1 MSRSNLH
8 DVLSG
13 SGRVAKEAQ
22 VPQPQESKV
31 KVDGTLNINTLIT
44 AGSLLVS
51 GALAYA
57 TLDKRISLLE
67 QQTSAAVNI
76 AAERSVEIKDALRDV
91 KTEVKELR
99 TVVTK
104 QQGVPK

>member
-1 MSRSNLH
+1 VPSSNLR
-8 DVLSG
+8 DVLAG
-13 SGRVAKEAQ
+13 SGRIAKED
-22 VPQPQESKV
+22 QPKEPKM

-67 QQTSAAVNI
+67 QQTAAAVQI
-76 AAERSVEIKDALRDV
+76 AAERSTEIKDALRDV
-91 KTEVKELR
+91 KSEVKELR